1 MTKGNFQIMN
11 MNKSRHQNTCSSNEN
26 REELVLSCDQC
37 DYTSDRRDA
46 MKRHKETVQHVNDNE
61 AENHNN
67 QSIIK
72 ISFHFFVFS

>member
-1 MTKGNFQIMN
+1 MN

-26 REELVLSCDQC
+26 REELVLSCD
-37 DYTSDRRDA
+37 RRDA

-61 AENHNN
+61 AENHNS